1 MKVVKLLALLAIVCM
16 MAFACAQD
24 GNKIIADQPG
34 YGVVIVKAAEPA
46 PVQAK
51 VAMIKE
57 KVLFDF
63 DSYKIDAEAD
73 ATIEKVAALMKANP
87 DTVLALDGHTDKY
100 GAEDYNITLSLNRAN
115 AVKDALVDEGVPAD
129 SIAKVQGWGKQQL
142 IPDLTNR
149 ENRRVLILSIDSK

>member
-1 MKVVKLLALLAIVCM
+1 
-16 MAFACAQD
+16 
-24 GNKIIADQPG
+24 
-34 YGVVIVKAAEPA
+34 
-46 PVQAK
+46 
-51 VAMIKE
+51 
-57 KVLFDF
+57 
-63 DSYKIDAEAD
+63 
-73 ATIEKVAALMKANP
+73 MKANP